1 MKRKNN
7 KNKNRDLKIIIV
19 GDSGTGK
26 TSFVNRYILN
36 KFADNYQATIATQ
49 FSSKILELDGLTYR
63 LQFWDIAGQDRN
75 VTTTNIFCKN
85 TNGIVLCCEV
95 NDKKTL
101 NNVTIWKQSIE
112 QKLDSFSKWLD
123 YLDFLKCYNQ
133 SFTAGYQ
140 FRKSHLIEQ
149 ISLDIELK
157 EKAGHLFKKYGVGSY
172 LEIVNKL
179 LQEMLSMG
187 FAECIS
193 EQDET
198 YKITSAFLYA
208 EELVNMIQIA
218 NEDEIPE

>member
-1 MKRKNN
+1 MP
-7 KNKNRDLKIIIV
+7 LI
-19 GDSGTGK
+19 K
-26 TSFVNRYILN
+26 TSNILLSMRN
-36 KFADNYQATIATQ
+36 NTQRIYERLSRGEFLSVDSSDTSIRHLYVDIEENFDDYADFFKEIGLQLEAGNGYFY
-49 FSSKILELDGLTYR
+49 FSRIGEG
-63 LQFWDIAGQDRN
+63 
-75 VTTTNIFCKN
+75 
-85 TNGIVLCCEV
+85 
-95 NDKKTL
+95 
-101 NNVTIWKQSIE
+101 KQSIE
-112 QKLDSFSKWLD
+112 QKLESFSKWLD
-123 YLDFLKCYNQ
+123 YLDFLKTYNQ

-157 EKAGHLFKKYGVGSY
+157 EKAGHLYKKYGVGSY

-179 LQEMLSMG
+179 LQEMQGMG

-198 YKITSAFLYA
+198 YKITSAFHYA